1 MSRFQHLA
9 STSLRIAFAALF
21 VGRLLTATEGAS
33 QGSTLGWS
41 IAALLI
47 LSLAGMVTF
56 LGGAT
61 IPRWTGSDLVLSA
74 LCVAPLLSAAIHRGS
89 GDARATVCLVF
100 EWLGLAATWFG
111 LRIITTSAGDSRAQL
126 WRLVASIAVAVSL
139 LGTWQHHNGY
149 SAARAEYTRL
159 VDEVAELQAI
169 IAEGSRSERAT
180 AARRLRELENE
191 MLSAGIPNDERGR
204 KLWESRLQA
213 SSEPVGL
220 FALANSFA
228 GFLLVGLFAWG
239 VSLFPRLSDNR
250 QSIAHWLLLGLAIS
264 LIGYCLLLT
273 KSRTAWGGSLV
284 VVLLVAWTLRNQKRT
299 SSSRRS
305 WLVAAGITGL
315 MLLLVGVAAMTGGLD
330 RFILL
335 EAFKSLRYRG
345 EYWVGTWRMLFDSNH
360 PWRWVV
366 GVGPGNFR
374 QSYLPWKLP
383 ESSEE
388 IADPHNLFFDHWS
401 SGGFLGLIAVGAL
414 WLVAARAI
422 FRSSADTSEKTVP
435 IVAIFNRPELWG
447 AGLTF
452 AALLGLTSDPD
463 QQLQLLCILG
473 AFLVTWVVTGRL
485 RIQEPRSRFRGA
497 ILVGILVHLL
507 AAGGIAMPAIVQLV
521 MLLSLPAVSAVV
533 EESTTTRKLGLAMAL
548 VCALLAVLTTS
559 YGLSPVIARE
569 YQVAE
574 GDFQMG
580 QGAINKAERSYRQA
594 MDSDSLSPLP
604 CERLASLT
612 HGKWSRSRADSD
624 FERCIEFRKT
634 AIDRNPGH
642 AGGWRS
648 LGETWQSKFVATGD
662 KQDATFAAN
671 AFAEAAAR
679 HPTHAEI
686 LAEWAIMLDAAGN
699 HTAAVEQAE
708 RALALEEINLR
719 FGHIDKQLPATLLE
733 KTRKLRELPSQ

>member
-1 MSRFQHLA
+1 
-9 STSLRIAFAALF
+9 
-21 VGRLLTATEGAS
+21 
-33 QGSTLGWS
+33 
-41 IAALLI
+41 
-47 LSLAGMVTF
+47 
-56 LGGAT
+56 
-61 IPRWTGSDLVLSA
+61 
-74 LCVAPLLSAAIHRGS
+74 
-89 GDARATVCLVF
+89 
-100 EWLGLAATWFG
+100 AATWFG
-111 LRIITTSAGDSRAQL
+111 LRTITTSAGDSRAQL

-139 LGTWQHHNGY
+139 LGIWQHHNGY

-191 MLSAGIPNDERGR
+191 MLSAGIPNNERGR

-220 FALANSFA
+220 FALANTFA

-239 VSLFPRLSDNR
+239 VSVFPRLTDNR
-250 QSIAHWLLLGLAIS
+250 QSIAHWLCFGLAIS

-284 VVLLVAWTLRNQKRT
+284 VVVLIAITLRFRKRT
-299 SSSRRS
+299 TTSRRG
-305 WLVAAGITGL
+305 LVVAAAVAGL
-315 MLLLVGVAAMTGGLD
+315 VLLLVSVAALTGGLD

-345 EYWVGTWRMLFDSNH
+345 EYWVGTWRMLFDPAH

-401 SGGFLGLIAVGAL
+401 SGGLLGLIAVGAL
-414 WLVAARAI
+414 WLLAARAI
-422 FRSSADTSEKTVP
+422 FSSRADSSEKTETSVWR
-435 IVAIFNRPELWG
+435 INRPELWG
-447 AGLTF
+447 CVVSFAG
-452 AALLGLTSDPD
+452 LLGLSSDLD
-463 QQLQLLCILG
+463 QQFQLLWIFG
-473 AFLVTWVVTGRL
+473 AFLVAWVATGRL
-485 RIQEPRSRFRGA
+485 RIQEPASGFRGA

-507 AAGGIAMPAIVQLV
+507 AAGGIGMPAIVQLV
-521 MLLSLPAVSAVV
+521 MLLSLPVVSAVV

-548 VCALLAVLTTS
+548 VSALLAVLTTS
-559 YGLSPVIARE
+559 YGLSPVIARD
-569 YQVAE
+569 YQIAE

-580 QGAINKAERSYRQA
+580 QGAISKAERSYRQA
-594 MDSDSLSPLP
+594 MDSDSLAPLP
-604 CERLASLT
+604 CERLAGLAQ
-612 HGKWSRSRADSD
+612 GKWSRSKADSD
-624 FERCIEFRKT
+624 FERCLEFRKA

-662 KQDATFAAN
+662 KQNATEAAN
-671 AFAEAAAR
+671 AYAEAATR

-686 LAEWAIMLDAAGN
+686 LAEWATMLDAAGN
-699 HTAAVEQAE
+699 HAAAVEQADG
-708 RALALEEINLR
+708 ALALEEINLR
-719 FGHIDKQLPATLLE
+719 FGHIDKQLPVALLE
-733 KTRKLRELPSQ
+733 KMRKLRESPSP